1 MHNRDWHY
9 GMDGGGWWWMAI
21 MMVVFWGGLIA
32 LAVAILRR
40 PYQAAGTAAGGTN
53 DSATRPSAQEI
64 LAERLAR
71 GEIETDEYRSR
82 LDALSHR
89 PGA

>member
-1 MHNRDWHY
+1 MHNGDWHY

-32 LAVAILRR
+32 LAVALLRR
-40 PYQAAGTAAGGTN
+40 PHQAAGGTS
-53 DSATRPSAQEI
+53 DSSTRPSAQEI

-71 GEIETDEYRSR
+71 GEIEADEYRSR
-82 LDALSHR
+82 LDALNHR